1 MEFCSKI
8 IKTKAGLWK
17 PSYLWGLAL
26 RILKWRTFNFIP
38 LYLFQFKIW
47 DSAGQER
54 FKSLTT
60 SYYRN
65 SDAAILVYGIDDEE
79 SFESLHR
86 WTKELDRCGKD
97 GLIKI
102 IVGNKSDL
110 EEERAVSQESAVGF
124 ALADNAAAA
133 VECSAKENENIEQL
147 FQALAR
153 KLISMTSGQFG
164 KAYIKDLN
172 RNKMSSDPSAERL
185 IKANNQSQD
194 ENGQNKPKL
203 FNWPCL
209 SSGCFRK
216 ICGLC

>member
-1 MEFCSKI
+1 M
-8 IKTKAGLWK
+8 GLR
-17 PSYLWGLAL
+17 AQNT
-26 RILKWRTFNFIP
+26 LKWRASNFIP

-153 KLISMTSGQFG
+153 KLISMNSGQFG
-164 KAYIKDLN
+164 KAYIKNLN
-172 RNKMSSDPSAERL
+172 RNEMSSDPSAERL

-194 ENGQNKPKL
+194 DSEQNKPKL